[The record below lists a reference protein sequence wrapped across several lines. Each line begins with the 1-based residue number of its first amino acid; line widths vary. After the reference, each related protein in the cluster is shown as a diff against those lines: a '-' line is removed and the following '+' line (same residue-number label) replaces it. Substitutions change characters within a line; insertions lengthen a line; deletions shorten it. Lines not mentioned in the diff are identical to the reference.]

1 MTFTIDTDA
10 SREEWDAFL
19 AAVEADAVG
28 EEAAAPGDAVAA
40 PPPSA
45 DEELVELLSEV
56 WGFQVGILHRP

>member
-28 EEAAAPGDAVAA
+28 REPDTTTDPGAAPS
-40 PPPSA
+40 PPA
-45 DEELVELLSEV
+45 DEELVELLSQV
-56 WGFQVGILHRP
+56 WGFQVGVLRRP